1 MKIPDKITRLKTQ
14 GNPMTKQTK
23 PLTLLLL
30 LASPAAFACNPAE
43 GSGQCGYL
51 GADGIYNSR
60 LDADESYQRLYYN
73 NTYVEPAPVYIPPPS
88 PPSPPPQ
95 PVRESRYGALAI
107 YPNLDGLWDSQ
118 KMFASVHGIHS
129 KESARKKAL
138 QECKRKSGHSCQVF
152 DYADQCLS
160 VTTGLDSEGLKIYS
174 AVSPQPG
181 QAPLDAMQKCLA
193 AQGKD
198 CEFVVQEECSLP
210 E

>member
-1 MKIPDKITRLKTQ
+1 
-14 GNPMTKQTK
+14 MTKQTTI
-23 PLTLLLL
+23 LTLLLIL
-30 LASPAAFACNPAE
+30 STTSSAQVCDPTQAT
-43 GSGQCGYL
+43 GQCGFV
-51 GADGIYNSR
+51 
-60 LDADESYQRLYYN
+60 DANGNLVNTPEEVYSSYQRPYN
-73 NTYVEPAPVYIPPPS
+73 NTYVEPAPVYRPPP
-88 PPSPPPQ
+88 PPP
-95 PVRESRYGALAI
+95 PPEPIRESRYGALAI

-160 VTTGLDSEGLKIYS
+160 VTTGLNSEGLKIYS

-181 QAPLDAMQKCLA
+181 QAPLDAMQQCLA
-193 AQGKD
+193 AQAKE
-198 CEFVVQEECSLP
+198 CEYVVQEECSLP

>member
-1 MKIPDKITRLKTQ
+1 
-14 GNPMTKQTK
+14 MTKQTTI
-23 PLTLLLL
+23 LTLMLV
-30 LASPAAFACNPAE
+30 LASPADAQQTCNPAQ
-43 GSGQCGYL
+43 GTGQCGFL
-51 GADGIYNSR
+51 GAGGVIYNST
-60 LDADESYQRLYYN
+60 AEAYASYQQPY
-73 NTYVEPAPVYIPPPS
+73 NTYVEPEPMYYIPPP
-88 PPSPPPQ
+88 PPP
-95 PVRESRYGALAI
+95 PPPEPIRESRYGALAI

-160 VTTGLDSEGLKIYS
+160 VTTGLNSEGLKIYS

-181 QAPLDAMQKCLA
+181 QAPLDAMQQCLA
-193 AQGKD
+193 AQAKE
-198 CEFVVQEECSLP
+198 CEYVVQEECSLP

>member
-1 MKIPDKITRLKTQ
+1 MTR
-14 GNPMTKQTK
+14 QTTI
-23 PLTLLLL
+23 LTLLLIL
-30 LASPAAFACNPAE
+30 STTSSAQVCDPTQAT
-43 GSGQCGYL
+43 GQCGFV
-51 GADGIYNSR
+51 
-60 LDADESYQRLYYN
+60 DANGNLVNTPEEVYSSYQRPYQ
-73 NTYVEPAPVYIPPPS
+73 TPCIGPEPVYRPPP
-88 PPSPPPQ
+88 PPP
-95 PVRESRYGALAI
+95 PPEPIRESRYGALAI

-160 VTTGLDSEGLKIYS
+160 VTTGLNSEGLKIYS

-181 QAPLDAMQKCLA
+181 QAPLDAMQQCLA
-193 AQGKD
+193 AQAKE
-198 CEFVVQEECSLP
+198 CEYVVQEECSLP

>member
-1 MKIPDKITRLKTQ
+1 
-14 GNPMTKQTK
+14 MTKQTTI
-23 PLTLLLL
+23 LTLMLV
-30 LASPAAFACNPAE
+30 LASPAGAQQTCDLAQ
-43 GSGQCGYL
+43 GTGQCGFL
-51 GADGIYNSR
+51 GAGGVIYNST
-60 LDADESYQRLYYN
+60 AEAYASYQQPY
-73 NTYVEPAPVYIPPPS
+73 NTYVEPEPMYIPPP
-88 PPSPPPQ
+88 PPP
-95 PVRESRYGALAI
+95 PPPEPIRESRYGALAI

-160 VTTGLDSEGLKIYS
+160 VTTGLNSEGLKIYS

-181 QAPLDAMQKCLA
+181 QAPLDAMQQCLA
-193 AQGKD
+193 AQAKE
-198 CEFVVQEECSLP
+198 CEYVVQEECSLP

>member
-1 MKIPDKITRLKTQ
+1 
-14 GNPMTKQTK
+14 MTKQTTI
-23 PLTLLLL
+23 LTLLLA
-30 LASPAAFACNPAE
+30 LASPAGAQQSCDPAQ
-43 GSGQCGYL
+43 GTGQCGFW
-51 GADGIYNSR
+51 GAGGVIYNST
-60 LDADESYQRLYYN
+60 AEAYASYQQPY
-73 NTYVEPAPVYIPPPS
+73 NTYVEPEPMYIPPP
-88 PPSPPPQ
+88 PPP
-95 PVRESRYGALAI
+95 PPPEPIRESRYGALAI

-160 VTTGLDSEGLKIYS
+160 VTTGLNSEGLKIYS

-181 QAPLDAMQKCLA
+181 QAPLDAMQQCLA
-193 AQGKD
+193 AQAKE
-198 CEFVVQEECSLP
+198 CEYVVQEECSLP

>member
-1 MKIPDKITRLKTQ
+1 
-14 GNPMTKQTK
+14 MTKQTTI
-23 PLTLLLL
+23 LTLMLV
-30 LASPAAFACNPAE
+30 LASPAGAQQTCNPAQ
-43 GSGQCGYL
+43 GTGQCGFL
-51 GADGIYNSR
+51 GAGGVLYNST
-60 LDADESYQRLYYN
+60 AEAYASYQQPY
-73 NTYVEPAPVYIPPPS
+73 NTYVEPEPMYIPPP
-88 PPSPPPQ
+88 PPP
-95 PVRESRYGALAI
+95 PPPEPIRESRYGALAI

-160 VTTGLDSEGLKIYS
+160 VTTGLNSEGLKIYS

-181 QAPLDAMQKCLA
+181 QAPLDAMQQCLA
-193 AQGKD
+193 AQAKE
-198 CEFVVQEECSLP
+198 CEYVVQEECSLP

>member
-1 MKIPDKITRLKTQ
+1 
-14 GNPMTKQTK
+14 MTKQTTI
-23 PLTLLLL
+23 LTLMLV
-30 LASPAAFACNPAE
+30 LASPAGAQQTCNPAQ
-43 GSGQCGYL
+43 GTGQCGFL
-51 GADGIYNSR
+51 GAGGVIYNST
-60 LDADESYQRLYYN
+60 AEAYASYQQPY
-73 NTYVEPAPVYIPPPS
+73 NTYVEPEPMYIPPP
-88 PPSPPPQ
+88 PPP
-95 PVRESRYGALAI
+95 PPEPIRESRYGALAI

-160 VTTGLDSEGLKIYS
+160 VTTGLNSEGLKIYS

-181 QAPLDAMQKCLA
+181 QAPLDAMQQCLA
-193 AQGKD
+193 AQAKE
-198 CEFVVQEECSLP
+198 CEYVVQEECSLP

>member
-1 MKIPDKITRLKTQ
+1 
-14 GNPMTKQTK
+14 MTKQTTI
-23 PLTLLLL
+23 LTLVLA
-30 LASPAAFACNPAE
+30 LASPAGAQQTCNPAQ
-43 GSGQCGYL
+43 GTGQCGFL
-51 GADGIYNSR
+51 GAGGVIYNST
-60 LDADESYQRLYYN
+60 AEAYASYQQPY
-73 NTYVEPAPVYIPPPS
+73 NTYVEPEPMYIPPP
-88 PPSPPPQ
+88 PPP
-95 PVRESRYGALAI
+95 PPPEPIRESRYGALAI

-160 VTTGLDSEGLKIYS
+160 VTTGLNSEGLKIYS

-181 QAPLDAMQKCLA
+181 QAPLDAMQQCLA
-193 AQGKD
+193 AQAKE
-198 CEFVVQEECSLP
+198 CEYVVQEECSLP

>member
-1 MKIPDKITRLKTQ
+1 
-14 GNPMTKQTK
+14 MTKQTTI
-23 PLTLLLL
+23 LTLLLIL
-30 LASPAAFACNPAE
+30 STTSSAQVCDPTQAT
-43 GSGQCGYL
+43 GQCGFV
-51 GADGIYNSR
+51 
-60 LDADESYQRLYYN
+60 DANGNLVNTPEEVYSSYQRPYN
-73 NTYVEPAPVYIPPPS
+73 NTYVEPAPVYRPPP
-88 PPSPPPQ
+88 PPPQ
-95 PVRESRYGALAI
+95 PEPIRESRYGALAI

-160 VTTGLDSEGLKIYS
+160 VTTGLNSEGLKIYS

-181 QAPLDAMQKCLA
+181 QAPLDAMQQCLA
-193 AQGKD
+193 AQAKE
-198 CEFVVQEECSLP
+198 CEYVVQEECSLP

>member
-1 MKIPDKITRLKTQ
+1 
-14 GNPMTKQTK
+14 MTKQTTI
-23 PLTLLLL
+23 LTLMLV
-30 LASPAAFACNPAE
+30 LASPAGAQQVCDPAQ
-43 GSGQCGYL
+43 GTGQCGFL
-51 GADGIYNSR
+51 GAGGVLYNST
-60 LDADESYQRLYYN
+60 AEAYASYQQPY
-73 NTYVEPAPVYIPPPS
+73 NTYVEPEPMYIPPP
-88 PPSPPPQ
+88 PPP
-95 PVRESRYGALAI
+95 PPPEPIRESRYGALAI

-160 VTTGLDSEGLKIYS
+160 VTTGLNSEGLKIYS

-181 QAPLDAMQKCLA
+181 QAPLDAMQQCLA
-193 AQGKD
+193 AQAKE
-198 CEFVVQEECSLP
+198 CEYVVQEECSLP

>member
-1 MKIPDKITRLKTQ
+1 
-14 GNPMTKQTK
+14 MTKQTTI
-23 PLTLLLL
+23 LTLLLA
-30 LASPAAFACNPAE
+30 LASPAGAQQSCDPAQ
-43 GSGQCGYL
+43 GTGQCGFL
-51 GADGIYNSR
+51 GAGGVIYNST
-60 LDADESYQRLYYN
+60 AEAYASYQQPY
-73 NTYVEPAPVYIPPPS
+73 NTYVEPEPMYIPPP
-88 PPSPPPQ
+88 PPP
-95 PVRESRYGALAI
+95 PPPEPIRESRYGALAI

-160 VTTGLDSEGLKIYS
+160 VTTGLNSEGLKIYS

-181 QAPLDAMQKCLA
+181 QAPLDAMQQCLA
-193 AQGKD
+193 AQAKE
-198 CEFVVQEECSLP
+198 CEYVVQEECSLP

>member
-1 MKIPDKITRLKTQ
+1 
-14 GNPMTKQTK
+14 MTKQTTI
-23 PLTLLLL
+23 LTLLLA
-30 LASPAAFACNPAE
+30 LASPAGAQQSCDPAQ
-43 GSGQCGYL
+43 GTGQCGFW
-51 GADGIYNSR
+51 GAGGVIYNST
-60 LDADESYQRLYYN
+60 AEAYASYQQPY
-73 NTYVEPAPVYIPPPS
+73 NTYVEPEPMYIPPP
-88 PPSPPPQ
+88 PPP
-95 PVRESRYGALAI
+95 PEPIRESRYGALAI

-160 VTTGLDSEGLKIYS
+160 VTTGLNSEGLKIYS

-181 QAPLDAMQKCLA
+181 QAPLDAMQQCLA
-193 AQGKD
+193 AQAKE
-198 CEFVVQEECSLP
+198 CEYVVQEECSLP

>member
-1 MKIPDKITRLKTQ
+1 
-14 GNPMTKQTK
+14 MTKQTTI
-23 PLTLLLL
+23 LTLLLIL
-30 LASPAAFACNPAE
+30 STTSSAQVCNPAQ
-43 GSGQCGYL
+43 GTGQCGF
-51 GADGIYNSR
+51 
-60 LDADESYQRLYYN
+60 LDANGNLVNTPAEAYASYQQPY
-73 NTYVEPAPVYIPPPS
+73 NTYVEPEPMYIPPP
-88 PPSPPPQ
+88 PPP
-95 PVRESRYGALAI
+95 PPPEPIRESRYGALAI

-181 QAPLDAMQKCLA
+181 QAPLDAMQQCLA
-193 AQGKD
+193 AQAKE
-198 CEFVVQEECSLP
+198 CEYVVQEECSLP

>member
-1 MKIPDKITRLKTQ
+1 
-14 GNPMTKQTK
+14 MTKQTTI
-23 PLTLLLL
+23 LTLMLV
-30 LASPAAFACNPAE
+30 LASPAGAQQVCDPAQ
-43 GSGQCGYL
+43 GTGQCGFL
-51 GADGIYNSR
+51 GAGGVLYNSTAEAYAS
-60 LDADESYQRLYYN
+60 DQQPY
-73 NTYVEPAPVYIPPPS
+73 NTYVEPEPMYIPPP
-88 PPSPPPQ
+88 PPP
-95 PVRESRYGALAI
+95 PPPEPIRESRYGALAI

-160 VTTGLDSEGLKIYS
+160 VTTGLNSEGLKIYS

-181 QAPLDAMQKCLA
+181 QAPLDAMQQCLA
-193 AQGKD
+193 AQAKE
-198 CEFVVQEECSLP
+198 CEYVVQEECSLP

>member
-1 MKIPDKITRLKTQ
+1 
-14 GNPMTKQTK
+14 MTKQTTI
-23 PLTLLLL
+23 LTLVLA
-30 LASPAAFACNPAE
+30 LASPVAWACYDPA
-43 GSGQCGYL
+43 GSGQCGPY
-51 GADGIYNSR
+51 GIGPRNPDGYG
-60 LDADESYQRLYYN
+60 N
-73 NTYVEPAPVYIPPPS
+73 NTYIEPAPVYRPPP
-88 PPSPPPQ
+88 PPP
-95 PVRESRYGALAI
+95 PPPPEPIRESRYGALAI

-160 VTTGLDSEGLKIYS
+160 VTTGLNSEGLKIYS

-181 QAPLDAMQKCLA
+181 QAPLDAMQQCLA
-193 AQGKD
+193 AQAKE
-198 CEFVVQEECSLP
+198 CEYVVQEECSLP

>member
-1 MKIPDKITRLKTQ
+1 MI
-14 GNPMTKQTK
+14 KQTTI
-23 PLTLLLL
+23 LTLMLV
-30 LASPAAFACNPAE
+30 LASPAGAQQTCNPAQ
-43 GSGQCGYL
+43 GTGQCGFL
-51 GADGIYNSR
+51 GAGGVIYNST
-60 LDADESYQRLYYN
+60 AEAYASYQQPY
-73 NTYVEPAPVYIPPPS
+73 NTYVEPEPMYIPPP
-88 PPSPPPQ
+88 PPP
-95 PVRESRYGALAI
+95 PEPIRESRYGALAI

-160 VTTGLDSEGLKIYS
+160 VTTGLNSEGLKIYS

-181 QAPLDAMQKCLA
+181 QAPLDAMQQCLA
-193 AQGKD
+193 AQAKE
-198 CEFVVQEECSLP
+198 CEYVVQEECSLP